1 MDLHTLKGLINSKRK
16 LLYDIRKLYKI
27 QIFSVYNG
35 SSIRMEAQPFVYI
48 LAAVAVGLSGLSGD
62 AVKCVKPRRLKTPS
76 IWLSTDNTC

>member
-35 SSIRMEAQPFVYI
+35 SSIRMEA
-48 LAAVAVGLSGLSGD
+48 
-62 AVKCVKPRRLKTPS
+62 
-76 IWLSTDNTC
+76 